1 MSQASNYTETKTLD
15 FWLKANSTSTSAPS
29 TVYVALFNT
38 TDSAG
43 AIDQGGVIDRLE
55 AGTIS
60 DECQGGGYERK
71 AVTFDISGGTATS
84 NADVT
89 FAAATDNNWGT
100 ITHIAIMDSDAEFA
114 SGDSAGGGNV
124 LFYGPLTASKEILSG
139 DTFAINTGSLTVSL
153 A

>member
-15 FWLKANSTSTSAPS
+15 FWLQANSTSTSAPS
-29 TVYVALFNT
+29 AVYVALFNT

-55 AGTIS
+55 SGTIS

-71 AVTFDISGGTATS
+71 AVTFDISGAVASS

-100 ITHIAIMDSDAEFA
+100 ITHIAIIDSDAEFA

-139 DTFAINTGSLTVSL
+139 DTFQITSGSLSVTL

>member
-29 TVYVALFNT
+29 AVYVALFNT

-43 AIDQGGVIDRLE
+43 SLLAGGVIDRLE

-60 DECQGGGYERK
+60 DECQGAGYERK
-71 AVTFDISGGTATS
+71 AVTFDISGAVASS

-100 ITHIAIMDSDAEFA
+100 ITHIAIIDADSEFEA
-114 SGDSAGGGNV
+114 SDSAGGGNV
-124 LFYGPLTASKEILSG
+124 LFYGALTAAKEILSG
-139 DTFAINTGSLTVSL
+139 DTFQITTGSLTVTL